1 MAGATFFGISS
12 AIDEALAAYDK
23 ALSIRPDLEEA
34 WLGRG
39 NVFWNLKRYDEALA
53 AFEKAL
59 STKPQLEGA
68 WLGLGNVFTD
78 LKRYDEASSAYD
90 KSLSLK
96 PNLAEAW
103 LGRGN
108 VFWNRKRYHEALA
121 AYDGALSIQPDLAE
135 ACAGRGNVFTD
146 LKRHDEAFAAYEK
159 TLSIDALLE
168 GVEGARLHAKMHLC
182 DWSDLKLEISSLTAS
197 INEGKANSA
206 PFAFLSLSD
215 SSADQL
221 CCSKNWVASKNPQ
234 VLKQVWR
241 AFINKQ
247 EKIRIGYVSADFHE
261 HATAYLMA
269 GLFELHDRRKFSVS
283 AFSLGSDDDSGT
295 RQRLVSSFDTFT
307 DCRRLSDADVIKKI
321 NDSEVDI
328 LLDLKGYTQDA
339 RTNIFAHRPA
349 PIQVNYLGYPGTMGA
364 PYIDYIIGDKIFS
377 PMAAKPLTP
386 RSWFI
391 FLIVISPMT
400 AKE

>member
-1 MAGATFFGISS
+1 MAC
-12 AIDEALAAYDK
+12 
-23 ALSIRPDLEEA
+23 
-34 WLGRG
+34 
-39 NVFWNLKRYDEALA
+39 
-53 AFEKAL
+53 
-59 STKPQLEGA
+59 
-68 WLGLGNVFTD
+68 LGNVFTD

-108 VFWNRKRYHEALA
+108 VFWSCKRYHEALA

-206 PFAFLSLSD
+206 PFAFLSLSG

-321 NDSEVDI
+321 NDFEVDI

-364 PYIDYIIGDKIFS
+364 PYIDYIIGDKILFADGGK
-377 PMAAKPLTP
+377 AAYSEKLVHLPHSYQP
-386 RSWFI
+386 NDRKR
-391 FLIVISPMT
+391 VISDRTFTRNDLNLPEGSFVFCCFNNNYKIMPDVFHSWMRILK
-400 AKE
+400 AVDGSVLWLFAEN